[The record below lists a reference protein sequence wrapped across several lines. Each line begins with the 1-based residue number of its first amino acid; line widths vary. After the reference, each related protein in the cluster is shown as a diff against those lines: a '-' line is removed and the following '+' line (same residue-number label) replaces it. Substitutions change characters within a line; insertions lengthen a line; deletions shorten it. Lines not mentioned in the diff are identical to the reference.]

1 MKSKAAAHI
10 NYILYRGEGGR
21 DVRKQERVKAERR
34 DDRDQAL
41 DEIKVDSKRI
51 RAALEEEKPTN
62 LKTLERGDEV
72 EPGKKPGPRQMYSE
86 NSDHYSGAQL
96 KKDIDGLGRND
107 VTHKFMI
114 SAGHNDVDTKVY
126 VREILTELGRAKGQE
141 LRYGFVVHENTD
153 HKHAHVVLLGRDKEN
168 GQVWMDKNDHM
179 KIRAFGDRFLEREHN
194 IERVLDRDMEDF
206 CRTRNLNPMFE
217 KERGEEFYER
227 LYKSDKRKDKDATR
241 EHLEWEKF
249 NNDWKKF
256 VEDKEGTENRP
267 YLGRSEYHDLGR
279 MSDLSALMNNDLQK
293 EIWQDI
299 GQNHPE
305 MKDLADETLKQL
317 EKDKIELQQDVDRK
331 TKAGDPFKAI
341 DRIADQIN
349 SEQKQFQHLM
359 KYGLGPNDSHSG
371 IDLSRVDDADKIEI
385 GDKTYTKFDTS
396 TELLDADAFL
406 REDQSNRIPKDQYS
420 KLWTWI
426 GAKEKFGE
434 DCFGEV
440 PRREGK
446 ELDKGLERTESTEPT
461 RDEPTIYEID
471 YFSIEAAD
479 RLLVSD
485 TGRFSKYS
493 SSDELKELEDRAKI
507 DDNLQLSQDDQSKL
521 RSWIDAKESRG
532 EDCFGQPPMAEVD
545 FNGHDGHTPEEFD
558 KPLEKVPDQLE
569 LKQLDE
575 FVGFSEGKQLDLDR
589 EQHPLLAKLETQ
601 DRAEESLDDLLG
613 FEPEEGPELE
623 QQLTIDRGLM
633 FETPLEPEETDRD
646 ERDDG
651 SDLFDMGIN

>member
-10 NYILYRGEGGR
+10 NYILYRGDGAR
-21 DVRKQERVKAERR
+21 DIRKDERVKAERR
-34 DDRDQAL
+34 DDKDQAP
-41 DEIKVDSKRI
+41 DETKDDAKKD
-51 RAALEEEKPTN
+51 RAGLEEEKSN
-62 LKTLERGDEV
+62 SIKTIDRSEALESGRRTA
-72 EPGKKPGPRQMYSE
+72 PRQMYSE
-86 NSDHYSGAQL
+86 SSDHYSGAQL
-96 KKDIDGLGRND
+96 NKDIEGLGRND
-107 VTHKFMI
+107 VVHKFML
-114 SAGHNDVDTKVY
+114 SPGHNDVDTKTY
-126 VREILTELGRAKGQE
+126 VREVLTELGRAKGQE

-168 GQVWMDKNDHM
+168 GQVRMDRLDHM
-179 KIRAFGDRFLEREHN
+179 KMRAFGDRFLEREHN
-194 IERVLDRDMEDF
+194 VERVLDREMEDF

-217 KERGEEFYER
+217 KERGVEFYDR
-227 LYKSDKRKDKDATR
+227 LYKTDKRKDRDATS

-317 EKDKIELQQDVDRK
+317 EQDKIELQQDVDRK
-331 TKAGDPFKAI
+331 TKAGDPFNAI

-359 KYGLGPNDSHSG
+359 KHGLGPNDSHTG
-371 IDLSRVDDADKIEI
+371 IDLRNVDEADKIQI

-396 TELLDADAFL
+396 EELLDADAFL
-406 REDQSNRIPKDQYS
+406 REDDSHRIPKDQYAQ
-420 KLWTWI
+420 LWTWI
-426 GAKEKFGE
+426 GAKERFGE
-434 DCFGEV
+434 DCFGEA
-440 PRREGK
+440 PRREEK
-446 ELDKGLERTESTEPT
+446 ELDKGLEPAESLEPA

-471 YFSIEAAD
+471 YFSIDASD
-479 RLLVSD
+479 RLLVPD
-485 TGRFSKYS
+485 AGRFSKYS
-493 SSDELKELEDRAKI
+493 SSDQLKELDDRLKTDENLEMSVEDQA
-507 DDNLQLSQDDQSKL
+507 KL
-521 RSWIDAKESRG
+521 RLWIDAKESRG
-532 EDCFGQPPMAEVD
+532 EDCFGQPPMAELD
-545 FNGHDGHTPEEFD
+545 PNGFDGHTPEEFD
-558 KPLEKVPDQLE
+558 KPLDE
-569 LKQLDE
+569 LDHKQLDD

-633 FETPLEPEETDRD
+633 FEIPLEPEETDRD
-646 ERDDG
+646 DRDDG